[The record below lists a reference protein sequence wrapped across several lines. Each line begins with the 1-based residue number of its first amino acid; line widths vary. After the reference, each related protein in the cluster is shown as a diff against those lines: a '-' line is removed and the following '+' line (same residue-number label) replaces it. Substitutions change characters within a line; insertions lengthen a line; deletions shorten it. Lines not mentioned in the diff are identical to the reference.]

1 MNKIQYT
8 LSLWYDIL
16 GDIAR
21 EVVVIL
27 DSIAIHY
34 APEPPLDISDKGTLN
49 LFDLLLLGTYEGGK
63 IMAGLLR
70 KGLVAY
76 RKGMIAGGKALISYS
91 KKKRRE
97 KKQRQGVR

>member
-1 MNKIQYT
+1 MNKVQYI
-8 LSLWYDIL
+8 LSLWYYIL
-16 GDIAR
+16 GDITK
-21 EVVVIL
+21 EIVEL
-27 DSIAIHY
+27 LNSIAIHY
-34 APEPPLDISDKGTLN
+34 APEPPLDISDKGNLN

-76 RKGMIAGGKALISYS
+76 RKGMIIGGKALIAYS

-97 KKQRQGVR
+97 KKQRQGVG